1 MSKAPPIQK
10 EEKPVCSTCYRE
22 QRRRLQTPGP
32 QMQPRCNTISCFFF
46 HSREGSPQRGCR
58 STCYIRA
65 ACVFIAAR
73 SPFDTIG
80 KKLRR
85 AREIF
90 PQPAA
95 RSAPSAALRL
105 WSYQAKKSPH
115 RPSSD
120 DPATAART
128 VTTAMVRTL
137 RRRYSAVS
145 VRFASAALFKTS
157 AGASQQAAEARTGP
171 HDNEPPLASGAAARG
186 TQPLPTGGGGEE
198 EENPP
203 APPPT
208 LVHADDAHAKLHD
221 IPSKATTTTTQ
232 LAKGRRAAAGRRR
245 VSGSERTSARRVKI
259 DIELMEDAMC
269 AALVAVADCGA
280 VREAD
285 CLLPASAA
293 ACSDDSIARRMG
305 WLAALSALEGAGMLR
320 RIGVW
325 LVAAGVDDG
334 QPPVFDEAAVPRATT
349 TSSAVEVLAFRTTPL
364 PLAFAQERRSRKLRK
379 VRRLAEERRRK
390 KLALQRRRTAL
401 VRSTRS
407 ARRCASSASAKSQ
420 RGGTPHHAAGNNA
433 ASAGALVFDAKKAAA
448 NARRTGVPVFVSWR
462 KTKVK
467 MDEKEEFIFNLVA
480 SDGAARVAVRGA
492 KAGSRWK
499 YSSDS
504 AFMADYGL
512 STKLGH
518 ALIAARSQSQAVA
531 WMQKL
536 LGWPS
541 TPPAAAPAAAAA
553 AAAAAIPPR
562 AATAAAAPP
571 LVGAPDLHDDDD
583 QQKKAKKQKKVT
595 FAAAVHQLQLAEK

>member
-1 MSKAPPIQK
+1 M
-10 EEKPVCSTCYRE
+10 
-22 QRRRLQTPGP
+22 
-32 QMQPRCNTISCFFF
+32 
-46 HSREGSPQRGCR
+46 
-58 STCYIRA
+58 
-65 ACVFIAAR
+65 
-73 SPFDTIG
+73 
-80 KKLRR
+80 
-85 AREIF
+85 
-90 PQPAA
+90 
-95 RSAPSAALRL
+95 
-105 WSYQAKKSPH
+105 
-115 RPSSD
+115 
-120 DPATAART
+120 
-128 VTTAMVRTL
+128 
-137 RRRYSAVS
+137 
-145 VRFASAALFKTS
+145 
-157 AGASQQAAEARTGP
+157 ARTGP
-171 HDNEPPLASGAAARG
+171 HDNESPLASGAAAARGG
-186 TQPLPTGGGGEE
+186 TQPLPTSGGGE

-221 IPSKATTTTTQ
+221 IPSKATTTTQ
-232 LAKGRRAAAGRRR
+232 LAKGRAAAGRRR
-245 VSGSERTSARRVKI
+245 VRGSERTSARRVKI